1 MEVMFMSCLGNI
13 IWIIFGGLI
22 GAIGWCFI
30 GIIWCITIIGI
41 PVGMQCF
48 KMARLQLAPFGK
60 EVVTVSDSSGN
71 LLMNILWLI
80 FGGLELC
87 ITNIVSGLI
96 LCITIVGI
104 PFAAQSFKMAKLALM
119 PFGKEVI

>member
-1 MEVMFMSCLGNI
+1 MQSMTQFMKC
-13 IWIIFGGLI
+13 
-22 GAIGWCFI
+22 A
-30 GIIWCITIIGI
+30 
-41 PVGMQCF
+41 
-48 KMARLQLAPFGK
+48 KMKLDIDVYKRQ
-60 EVVTVSDSSGN
+60 
-71 LLMNILWLI
+71 ILWLI

>member
-1 MEVMFMSCLGNI
+1 MLCLGNI

>member
-1 MEVMFMSCLGNI
+1 
-13 IWIIFGGLI
+13 
-22 GAIGWCFI
+22 
-30 GIIWCITIIGI
+30 
-41 PVGMQCF
+41 
-48 KMARLQLAPFGK
+48 
-60 EVVTVSDSSGN
+60 
-71 LLMNILWLI
+71 MNILWLI

>member
-1 MEVMFMSCLGNI
+1 MSCLGNI

-119 PFGKEVI
+119 PFGKEVISN

>member
-1 MEVMFMSCLGNI
+1 MFRKYYLDNI
-13 IWIIFGGLI
+13 WGPY
-22 GAIGWCFI
+22 WCNRMVFYRDNMVYYYN
-30 GIIWCITIIGI
+30 WNTS
-41 PVGMQCF
+41 GMQCF